1 MPNVSKRVIFDYGGK
16 TLISLAP
23 DKNRLCVANKHGLTK
38 ILKVN
43 NPEEEPEVLET
54 LKRPSFIRCDSTNGF
69 LLGTVDG
76 DVMRYH
82 YEGGASSLV
91 VRYPLPVRDCCVVH
105 SGKMGVFG
113 GDDLELSF
121 VELLP
126 QEGGNPQRY
135 KIKLD
140 EQVHQM
146 SYSPGTN
153 LLSVS
158 MINGRIQFYSLNST
172 QPNKVHEIVGEIPKV
187 AYEDV
192 VDAGG
197 SNGLLSDI
205 LSSDSE
211 MEGGH
216 PGDDG
221 DRDSLGGKIKDP
233 EFTKENRVC
242 TRVAWHPT
250 GLYFAIPC
258 ENGLIKLYSVKNY
271 SQLKVLKADSNSSF
285 TNLEFDPIHGN
296 ALVAT
301 DLDNRVTIW
310 DWQDSKV
317 LYSNVNLKIQLTNLV
332 WKCQQDNTGKS
343 SIELIMGS
351 WSGSTVTI
359 SDLESIILANL
370 DSKKSGTT
378 STTKPGSSLFI
389 DDEEVESDSSYNAN
403 GRLGLVDRTAQED
416 NDELEFLSNDDDD
429 DDDAGLFTDKP
440 ETGNGIT
447 ERDSNKGDSEG
458 LFTQNRDEKTLKRK
472 RQFNGSGYAAGNI
485 DDDDDDGFVDDDDG
499 MGYAEPH
506 IHRKRARKHGMV
518 PSLSIPGPGKFH
530 YKPFSPGA
538 TPFGGNDRRYLTM
551 NGIGYVS
558 TVKNSEQYS
567 ITVSFFDI
575 GKYNEY
581 HFEDLFGY
589 DLCSLTE
596 LGTLY
601 AHSKLGQ
608 VYYRPHDNIYSSWTK
623 LIPLKPGERITAI
636 AATPKRV
643 IVGTSLGYIR
653 FFNPFGLPVSIEKMS
668 PIVAIA
674 AQEYKVFIV
683 HYSPYHGIS
692 YSLCEYS
699 PNISQYFQKEEPLP
713 LALPH
718 SQNDYSFTG
727 IEDIDRDIL
736 DMDYEA
742 FNPLGI
748 KNLFFSTYGDP
759 CIFGHDNVLL
769 ILDKWRSTL
778 ESRWVPILDTDFEIW
793 KATGKGRDSG
803 SIDVHAWPLGL
814 SFDTL
819 SCILVKGK
827 RFWPEFPLPLP
838 SEMAVRVPVLVKSQ
852 LLEKNK
858 TRLQGDK
865 DERETEDENGLDG
878 SLGNADDDKAATKEL
893 EVPVSMAAEEEFI
906 RSTIL
911 ASLLRDTLENDGEVY
926 GNERDILTSL
936 NGARDKSLLRLFAV
950 ACTNQDS
957 DKAMSIAKELRQDRA
972 LAAAAK
978 IAERA
983 EMLTLIKRVNDL
995 RETKFAREH

>member
-1 MPNVSKRVIFDYGGK
+1 MRFQS
-16 TLISLAP
+16 
-23 DKNRLCVANKHGLTK
+23 GLRGCRWCR
-38 ILKVN
+38 
-43 NPEEEPEVLET
+43 EE
-54 LKRPSFIRCDSTNGF
+54 
-69 LLGTVDG
+69 
-76 DVMRYH
+76 
-82 YEGGASSLV
+82 
-91 VRYPLPVRDCCVVH
+91 
-105 SGKMGVFG
+105 
-113 GDDLELSF
+113 
-121 VELLP
+121 
-126 QEGGNPQRY
+126 
-135 KIKLD
+135 
-140 EQVHQM
+140 
-146 SYSPGTN
+146 
-153 LLSVS
+153 
-158 MINGRIQFYSLNST
+158 
-172 QPNKVHEIVGEIPKV
+172 
-187 AYEDV
+187 
-192 VDAGG
+192 

-211 MEGGH
+211 MDGEH
-216 PGDDG
+216 PGEDRDG
-221 DRDSLGGKIKDP
+221 DSHGSKIKDP
-233 EFTKENRVC
+233 EFTRENRVC

-285 TNLEFDPIHGN
+285 TNLEFDPMHGN

-301 DLDNRVTIW
+301 DLDNRVTVW
-310 DWQDSKV
+310 DWRDSKV
-317 LYSNVNLKIQLTNLV
+317 LYSNDDLKTQVTNLV
-332 WKCQQDNTGKS
+332 WRCQQDNTGKS
-343 SIELIMGS
+343 SMELIMGS
-351 WSGSTVTI
+351 WSGLTVTI
-359 SDLESIILANL
+359 SGLESIIPANA
-370 DSKKSGTT
+370 DSKRSGATSTAKSGA
-378 STTKPGSSLFI
+378 GLFI
-389 DDEEVESDSSYNAN
+389 DEEAESDSSYNAN

-416 NDELEFLSNDDDD
+416 NNELDFLSNDDD
-429 DDDAGLFTDKP
+429 DDDAGLFTDKLG
-440 ETGNGIT
+440 TGNGIA
-447 ERDSNKGDSEG
+447 EADSNKDDNDDG
-458 LFTQNRDEKTLKRK
+458 LFTQNRDEKIMKRRRK
-472 RQFNGSGYAAGNI
+472 FGGLGYGTAAADNGGGI
-485 DDDDDDGFVDDDDG
+485 DDDDDGFVDDDDG

-506 IHRKRARKHGMV
+506 IHRKRARRHGMV
-518 PSLSIPGPGKFH
+518 PSLLIPGPGKFH

-558 TVKNSEQYS
+558 TVRNSEQYS

-608 VYYRPHDNIYSSWTK
+608 VYYRPHDSIYSSWTK
-623 LIPLKPGERITAI
+623 LIPLKSGERITAI

-699 PNISQYFQKEEPLP
+699 PNKSLYFQKEAPLP
-713 LALPH
+713 LALPNL
-718 SQNDYSFTG
+718 SNDYPSTG

-736 DMDYEA
+736 DMEYEA

-769 ILDKWRSTL
+769 ILDRWRSAL

-793 KATGKGRDSG
+793 KAAGKGRDSG
-803 SIDVHAWPLGL
+803 GIDVHAWPLGL

-852 LLEKNK
+852 LLEENK
-858 TRLQGDK
+858 TSLQGDK
-865 DERETEDENGLDG
+865 DENENENGLDD
-878 SLGNADDDKAATKEL
+878 SLGNADDDKVANKEL

-906 RSTIL
+906 RSTVL
-911 ASLLRDTLENDGEVY
+911 ASLLKDTLENDGEIY
-926 GNERDILTSL
+926 GNEGDILTSL

-957 DKAMSIAKELRQDRA
+957 DKAMSIARELRQDRA

-995 RETKFAREH
+995 RETRFAREH